1 MNIVLEIKDIDPTNI
16 YLMDT
21 KKNIIMDG
29 SFTKI
34 LYTNP
39 YLTMNSIYCITSIEI
54 INSEIINKNLSTYNI
69 YCSPEMIQECYDLE
83 KNIIDFYK
91 QEMGVNKA
99 CSYLLY
105 KQLLTYKIKL
115 YKENNITPINV
126 IPSIVLK
133 ISGLWETENEVG
145 ITYKFLEMYT

>member
-1 MNIVLEIKDIDPTNI
+1 MNIVLEIKDINPTNI

-54 INSEIINKNLSTYNI
+54 INSEIINKNFSTYNI